1 MGLSVFLLLGLLT
14 MGFALANAQSLHS
27 DILYFKM
34 GCMFD

>member
-1 MGLSVFLLLGLLT
+1 MGLSAFLLLGVLT
-14 MGFALANAQSLHS
+14 MGFALAIAQSLHS